1 MKMGTRQI
9 VARTAGVILMAGAL
23 VGTGARVQ
31 ASGDKAQV
39 RAIEG
44 VWAAVVSIRDCQS
57 QAVLFTFPTMEIYIR
72 GGSLLLENS
81 STPEAR
87 STGMGT
93 WQHAGGRDYTAAY
106 RFFAYNPD
114 GSVFGVLRVSSTIR
128 LNARG
133 TAFTTSASDTFEV
146 SDLNG
151 TAIEHGCG
159 TRQGT
164 RLQ

>member
-1 MKMGTRQI
+1 
-9 VARTAGVILMAGAL
+9 MA
-23 VGTGARVQ
+23 Q
-31 ASGDKAQV
+31 S

-57 QAVLFTFPTMEIYIR
+57 QAEIFTFPTMEIYVR
-72 GGSLLLENS
+72 GGSLLSENS
-81 STPEAR
+81 STAAMR

-93 WQHAGGRDYTAAY
+93 WQHTVGKDYTAVY

-114 GSVFGVLRVSSTIR
+114 GSLGGVIRVSSTIR

-133 TAFTTSASDTFEV
+133 TAFTISASDTFEV

-151 TAIEHGCG
+151 TVIQQGCG
-159 TRQGT
+159 TRRGT

>member
-1 MKMGTRQI
+1 MRTRQI
-9 VARTAGVILMAGAL
+9 VTRAAGVVLMAGAL
-23 VGTGARVQ
+23 AGMGARLQ
-31 ASGDKAQV
+31 ASDDKAQV

-44 VWAAVVSIRDCQS
+44 VWKAVVSIRDCQS
-57 QAVLFTFPTMEIYIR
+57 QAEIFTFPTMEIYIR

-81 STPEAR
+81 STPASR

-93 WQHAGGRDYTAAY
+93 WQHAGGRDYTAVF

-114 GSVFGVLRVSSTIR
+114 GSLFGVLRASTTTR
-128 LNARG
+128 LNAAG
-133 TAFTTSASDTFEV
+133 AAFTDSGTFEV

-151 TAIEHGCG
+151 TVIQQGCG
-159 TRQGT
+159 TKQGT